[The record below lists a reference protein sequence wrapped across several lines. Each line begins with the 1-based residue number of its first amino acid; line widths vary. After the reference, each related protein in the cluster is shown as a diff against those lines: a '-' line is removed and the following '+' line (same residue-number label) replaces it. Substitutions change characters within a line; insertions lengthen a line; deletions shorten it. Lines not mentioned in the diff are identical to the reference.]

1 MKRKYIKPTTSVV
14 RVETQNNYCAATS
27 WSVRD
32 ASGAIQSDADRGYVL
47 TDEEES
53 ASTSILG
60 TATPGSPRGIRP
72 SETTTY
78 ET

>member
-14 RVETQNNYCAATS
+14 RVETQNNYCTTAST

-53 ASTSILG
+53 ASTYDPWNSDKW
-60 TATPGSPRGIRP
+60 
-72 SETTTY
+72 
-78 ET
+78 

>member
-14 RVETQNNYCAATS
+14 RVETQGNYCNTAST

-32 ASGAIQSDADRGYVL
+32 ASGAIQSDADKGYVL

-53 ASTSILG
+53 ASTYDPWNSDKW
-60 TATPGSPRGIRP
+60 
-72 SETTTY
+72 
-78 ET
+78 

>member
-14 RVETQNNYCAATS
+14 RVETQGNYCNNAST

-47 TDEEES
+47 TDEDEKAS
-53 ASTSILG
+53 AYDPWNSNNW
-60 TATPGSPRGIRP
+60 
-72 SETTTY
+72 
-78 ET
+78 

>member
-1 MKRKYIKPTTSVV
+1 MKRKYIKPTTTVV
-14 RVETQNNYCAATS
+14 RMEAQNNYCQATS

-53 ASTSILG
+53 VN
-60 TATPGSPRGIRP
+60 
-72 SETTTY
+72 TY
-78 ET
+78 DPWNSKNW